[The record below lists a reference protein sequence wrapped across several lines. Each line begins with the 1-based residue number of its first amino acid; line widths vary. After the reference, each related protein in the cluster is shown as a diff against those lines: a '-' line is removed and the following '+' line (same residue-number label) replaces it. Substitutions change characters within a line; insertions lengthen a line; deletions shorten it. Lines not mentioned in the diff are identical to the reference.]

1 MATSNL
7 GRVRDLVT
15 SVKRTSGTGAA
26 GTTDTYTMTTE
37 SGFTATFDVHN
48 GADGAELGGNI
59 KSKTFVNDKSNREGY
74 EELISFLKEHTT
86 DIVAGFYTEG
96 STYFPFFVQTYGTE
110 VISYYVEYS
119 RLGDEGSSS
128 EGECE
133 VFQLSGN
140 TSFTVYLFYWDK
152 DEKGITID
160 DALDTSSTNLV
171 QNQAIAKGVEANT
184 VYFLD
189 GIYEDDKSAST
200 TAEMTYKR
208 FREMKAVMIQTTSG
222 NAEKTVYG
230 IVQDT
235 AVNDDVKQSVNRV
248 FVRYAFSAS
257 RISMPTI
264 HVVID
269 SPKES
274 YDNDDEIVSVTFV
287 HEYQYVDIE
296 GLTDAQKKVLNAL
309 SVSSSGTL
317 ETGNNVLIDGE
328 LSVSGAGN
336 GISAEDIT
344 IGSHIQ
350 DNGSLEVKG
359 SSTFSGTA
367 EFVDTATFDKPP
379 VSATQPTEDTQVA
392 NKAYVD
398 SKGYVT
404 TDAFDSTLFSKENSK
419 ITLTNVSNSNGIFS
433 IVSDSKYA
441 IDMKDYVKIV
451 DESGDVLA
459 DFEKAGTEI
468 KNHLQ
473 CDSTMEVVGN
483 ATFGGNV
490 ILNSSD
496 NLVDKNGNKLIT
508 GGGGGGITIIEKD
521 LALST
526 STRTGTISLSE
537 SEISQIK
544 AGTPVLIHVYR
555 DSLSSYK
562 DFDCTLLRNNSTLGD
577 EFIAQG
583 WVRYGSDSGDLL
595 FSLTLYENGT
605 VVYDSIYSVFNG
617 EYTFLF
623 GNLEGKI
630 AQASVQ
636 QLEDNVDCVLVY
648 SVPSS
653 TYRNLEMKWKP
664 LSDIGGGA
672 DIIIRRYN

>member
-59 KSKTFVNDKSNREGY
+59 KSKTFVNDGSNREGY

-133 VFQLSGN
+133 VFQLNGN

-171 QNQAIAKGVEANT
+171 QNQAVAKGVEANT

-189 GIYEDDKSAST
+189 GIYEDDKSTST

-222 NAEKTVYG
+222 NAEKAVYG
-230 IVQDT
+230 IVQDI
-235 AVNDDVKQSVNRV
+235 AVNDDVKQSVDRV
-248 FVRYAFSAS
+248 FVRYAFSAN

-264 HVVID
+264 HAVID

-274 YDNDDEIVSVTFV
+274 YDNDDEIVSVTFI
-287 HEYQYVDIE
+287 HKYQYMDIE

-309 SVSSSGTL
+309 SVPSSGTL
-317 ETGNNVLIDGE
+317 ETGNDVLIDGE

-398 SKGYVT
+398 SK
-404 TDAFDSTLFSKENSK
+404 
-419 ITLTNVSNSNGIFS
+419 
-433 IVSDSKYA
+433 
-441 IDMKDYVKIV
+441 
-451 DESGDVLA
+451 SG
-459 DFEKAGTEI
+459 
-468 KNHLQ
+468 
-473 CDSTMEVVGN
+473 S
-483 ATFGGNV
+483 
-490 ILNSSD
+490 
-496 NLVDKNGNKLIT
+496 
-508 GGGGGGITIIEKD
+508 GGISIIEKNV
-521 LALST
+521 APST
-526 STRTGTISLSE
+526 STHTGTISLTS

-544 AGTPVLIHVYR
+544 AGTPVLLHVYLN
-555 DSLSSYK
+555 SLSGVNIYN
-562 DFDCTLLRNNSTLGD
+562 CTLLRTSENISGSAESFL
-577 EFIAQG
+577 AQG
-583 WVRYGSDSGDLL
+583 YVTYYLDGQIIYH
-595 FSLTLYENGT
+595 LTLEDNGT
-605 VVYDSIYSVFNG
+605 VTIDSLLSLDKGQFIMLYSNLDGYIANMHVANNLGDG
-617 EYTFLF
+617 E
-623 GNLEGKI
+623 G
-630 AQASVQ
+630 
-636 QLEDNVDCVLVY
+636 VLVY
-648 SVPSS
+648 AVDS
-653 TYRNLEMKWKP
+653 TNKRNLAAEFRS

-672 DIIIRRYN
+672 NIIIRRYN